1 MAIVNNE
8 TITLIFVIAIA
19 VAVGL
24 QAAILLA
31 LFIVVRKSV
40 KKLHT
45 EVELLRTAA
54 TPILDHTKEFV
65 KNVSPKLDSVATD
78 FAEMARGWR
87 AQSVEFRASASDIM
101 ERVHRQSGRVDT
113 MFTGALDK
121 VDRAGNALSDAVNVP
136 LKHLSGV
143 AAFAKAAMASLR
155 SNSPNSQT
163 QRPHVADDK
172 DLFV

>member
-31 LFIVVRKSV
+31 LFVVVRKSV
-40 KKLHT
+40 KKLHA

-54 TPILDHTKEFV
+54 TPILDHTREFV
-65 KNVSPKLDSVATD
+65 KNVSPKIDAAAAD

-101 ERVHRQSGRVDT
+101 ERVNRQTGRVDT
-113 MFTGALDK
+113 MFTGALNH
-121 VDRAGNALSDAVNVP
+121 VDRAGNALSDAVSVP

-143 AAFAKAAMASLR
+143 AAFARAAVASLR
-155 SNSPNSQT
+155 SNNPKSQT
-163 QRPHVADDK
+163 PPARAVGDK